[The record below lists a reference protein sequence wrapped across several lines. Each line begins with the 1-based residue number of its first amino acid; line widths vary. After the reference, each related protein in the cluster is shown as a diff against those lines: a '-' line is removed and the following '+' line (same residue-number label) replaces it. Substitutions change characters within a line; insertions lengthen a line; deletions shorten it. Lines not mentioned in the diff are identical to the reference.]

1 MNTVIAV
8 DKELYDT
15 VLKNS
20 IRAND
25 LDDENRRLKEINCWH
40 SEQLWESSKRNQ
52 QLKELLIECREILE
66 KETYDLMVK
75 KIDNTIGERN
85 DKVTA

>member
-8 DKELYDT
+8 DKELYNA

-25 LDDENRRLKEINCWH
+25 LDDENRRLKEINYWH

-52 QLKELLIECREILE
+52 QLKELLKECREILE
-66 KETYDLMVK
+66 KETYDLVVK
-75 KIDNTIGERN
+75 KIDEVL
-85 DKVTA
+85 K